1 MMITPA
7 TPSIITDRKSFG
19 IGARERVI
27 KNACRAAV
35 GQTRLLPVVHGGRTL
50 AWIGGRRGSSDVGV
64 IEHKP
69 WMLRDVDDIG
79 RWCGYT
85 SIDNLIQES
94 TQNGKA
100 LPISWQK
107 NMYAG
112 GLLTPRWSHMFA
124 VAGDPGDGTFAGTAR
139 TAVRHSDAD
148 YGALLHGGNV
158 SPDTKHL
165 LSAMVRLGGSAT
177 VTECATLL
185 LYDMVIS
192 YDQCDYV
199 ASLQSMTNT
208 LTAQRYISAG
218 EPGLQIYAVTTGI
231 NGNIA
236 YSNIAYTSDT
246 GTAPEGVS
254 AITTSLQSTFT
265 SAAPTD
271 ANQWVSALEYSGSV
285 SALDIALRAGDQGVK
300 QIDSYTCG
308 TTAAGAFAFILGY
321 PIAWIP
327 INGSDYPMTLDFVKQ
342 IPSVPR
348 IRDGACLTFAAHSVS
363 LGGIFTGGL
372 QVGWG

>member
-1 MMITPA
+1 MMHTPH
-7 TPSIITDRKSFG
+7 IITDRKSFG
-19 IGARERVI
+19 ISDRERAI
-27 KNACRAAV
+27 KTACRAAV
-35 GQTRLLPVVHGGRTL
+35 GQPRLLPVVSGGRTL
-50 AWIGGRRGSSDVGV
+50 AWVGGRRGSRDVGV
-64 IEHKP
+64 VEHKP

-85 SIDNLIQES
+85 SIDDLIQES

-112 GLLTPRWSHMFA
+112 GLATPRWSHLWG
-124 VAGDPGDGTFAGTAR
+124 VAGDPGNGTFAGTAR
-139 TAVRHSDAD
+139 TAVQHSDAD
-148 YGALLHGGNV
+148 YGAILHGGNV

-165 LSAMVRLGGSAT
+165 LASVVRLAGGAT
-177 VTECATLL
+177 VTECACLL

-199 ASLQSMTNT
+199 NSLQTMDNT
-208 LTAQRYISAG
+208 LTAQRYVGAS
-218 EPGLQIYAVTTGI
+218 EPGLQIYGVTTGI
-231 NGNIA
+231 NGNVG

-254 AITTSLQSTFT
+254 AITTSLQSAFT
-265 SAAPTD
+265 SVTPTN
-271 ANQWVSALEYSGSV
+271 ARQWISSFEYSGSV
-285 SALDIALRAGDQGVK
+285 SVLDVALRAGDQGVK
-300 QIDSYTCG
+300 QIDSYTCSA
-308 TTAAGAFAFILGY
+308 TNAGAFAFVLGY

-327 INGSDYPMTLDFVKQ
+327 INGSDYPMTTDFVKQ

-363 LGGIFTGGL
+363 LNGMFTGGL